1 MKEKQKKKKRS
12 LSREI
17 MVLTMAALVGSLFL
31 LGTSVLFVFAFVF
44 YDNTRQDITYVMQ
57 NINQQFRDRMQFI
70 EDGAI
75 AIRHNVVLQEFFEGT
90 GEPIE
95 DGGEA
100 LFSGKESQAG
110 EQLSY
115 AMDLFSPSN
124 MVDRTPF
131 AESVYLFNNYGEYI
145 YKYYYPLTSAA
156 VEEKERIYKEI
167 VRAFQDS
174 GRQYAS
180 FSEKDEIYLCFLL
193 YDEAMEECG
202 ICVVDIQK
210 EAVRGLFEEVE
221 TYQNW
226 AWCVYDEEQ
235 VLASGG
241 DAGLVQQ
248 IAAFESENGE
258 EDKAAENRVII
269 GRAAGS
275 FRIQSASAVGT
286 ENLYL
291 VMRPTLIIFM
301 IALLVA
307 MVFAALL
314 AFALSFRFTRSLKKV
329 RESMQ
334 AFGEEKLDVRMEELP
349 VQEFD
354 EVRIVFNEMAERI
367 QYLITQ
373 VYEKQLLAT
382 QHQVKY
388 LQAQITPHFQ
398 FNILAML
405 GLKAK
410 LAGNEEVY
418 QGIRAFSELIR
429 GKIFRSREIK
439 IPVSEELELV
449 SFYLYLQNSR
459 FHEKITYEIKCSDEG
474 IKNDMIPRLLIE
486 PLVENAVSHGLEPK
500 QGPGEVIVSL
510 FEEGEWLH
518 IVVEDNGVGF
528 EEQEEPEQKRVH
540 EQPGHT
546 HTGLENTK
554 RLLQI
559 LYQEKYQWI
568 LTGKKGEGTRVEIVI
583 PIERGQ

>member
-31 LGTSVLFVFAFVF
+31 LGTAILFVFAFVF
-44 YDNTRQDITYVMQ
+44 YDNTRQDIEYVMQ
-57 NINQQFRDRMQFI
+57 NTNQQFRDRLQFI

-75 AIRHNVVLQEFFEGT
+75 AIRHNVVLQEFFEGKKT
-90 GEPIE
+90 PRE
-95 DGGEA
+95 DGEEDH
-100 LFSGKESQAG
+100 FTGKESQAG

-131 AESVYLFNNYGEYI
+131 VESVYLFNNYGEYI

-156 VEEKERIYKEI
+156 VQEKERIYKET
-167 VRAFQDS
+167 VRAFRDS

-180 FSEKDEIYLCFLL
+180 FSEEDDIYLCFLL

-202 ICVVDIQK
+202 ICVAAIQK
-210 EAVRGLFEEVE
+210 EAVGGLFAEVE
-221 TYQNW
+221 TYQDW
-226 AWCVYDEEQ
+226 AWCVYDEKQ

-241 DAGLVQQ
+241 DTELVQQ
-248 IAAFESENGE
+248 IAVLESEHDG
-258 EDKAAENRVII
+258 EDKNTESHVIM
-269 GRAAGS
+269 GREAGS

-286 ENLYL
+286 GNLYL
-291 VMRPTLIIFM
+291 IMRPTLIIFV
-301 IALLVA
+301 IVLLLA
-307 MVFAALL
+307 MVLAVLL

-354 EVRIVFNEMAERI
+354 EIRIVFNEMAERI

-449 SFYLYLQNSR
+449 EFYLYLQNSR
-459 FHEKITYEIKCSDEG
+459 FHEKITYEIKCSDESV
-474 IKNDMIPRLLIE
+474 KKDLIPRLLIE

-500 QGPGEVIVSL
+500 QGPGEVAVSL
-510 FEEGEWLH
+510 FEEGKWLH
-518 IVVEDNGVGF
+518 IVVEDDGVGF
-528 EEQEEPEQKRVH
+528 EEQEETEQKTVK

-559 LYQEKYQWI
+559 LYQENYQWI